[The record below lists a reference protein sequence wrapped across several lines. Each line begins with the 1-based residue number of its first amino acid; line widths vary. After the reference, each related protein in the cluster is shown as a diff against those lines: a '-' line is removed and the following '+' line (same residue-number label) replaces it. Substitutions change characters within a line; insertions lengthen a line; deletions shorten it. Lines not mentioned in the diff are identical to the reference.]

1 MNETLLTGIV
11 LAILWTEFT
20 DLSPGGIIVPAYF
33 ALYFDS
39 PRRMAGTIFL
49 AFLCLLI
56 LRFLSGYLILYGRR
70 RYAMFLL
77 TGGRLKLTAAQLGFG
92 TALSIGSLIPGILA
106 RDMERQKILPTLL
119 SLGAVTMLTRL
130 AVIAARTLQL

>member
-1 MNETLLTGIV
+1 ML
-11 LAILWTEFT
+11 
-20 DLSPGGIIVPAYF
+20 
-33 ALYFDS
+33 
-39 PRRMAGTIFL
+39 
-49 AFLCLLI
+49 
-56 LRFLSGYLILYGRR
+56 
-70 RYAMFLL
+70 
-77 TGGRLKLTAAQLGFG
+77 LKLTAAQLGFG

>member
-1 MNETLLTGIV
+1 
-11 LAILWTEFT
+11 
-20 DLSPGGIIVPAYF
+20 
-33 ALYFDS
+33 
-39 PRRMAGTIFL
+39 
-49 AFLCLLI
+49 
-56 LRFLSGYLILYGRR
+56 
-70 RYAMFLL
+70 MFLL
-77 TGGRLKLTAAQLGFG
+77 TGVLLKLTAAQLGFG